1 VTGTARWAELKLEE
15 FEERIAAKPVAYL
28 PMGLCEPH
36 GHAAAIGLDL
46 LKADYICDQ
55 AAARFGGIVAPS
67 QGYHIHE
74 TGYHAP
80 FLRETVGAANPR
92 LAALPPDVILRTL
105 LFQFR
110 AFVNAGFRT
119 VVVVSGHNGAQAD
132 LRLVAAEFMKLV
144 PVPVIVHSDPELV
157 AGRYPGDHA
166 GKFELSQLMYCRPE
180 LVDLSRVPRSAHHR
194 VGRFAQGPDAGEASA
209 EYGKLIIEAMI
220 DRVGELVATA
230 DPPVAEVPFLSF
242 ADVEPAWDA
251 VSAVQGDWVS
261 LGVVSG

>member
-1 VTGTARWAELKLEE
+1 MTDTVRWAELKLEE
-15 FEERIAAKPVAYL
+15 FEERLSAKPVAYL

-55 AAARFGGIVAPS
+55 AAARFGGVVAPS

-105 LFQFR
+105 LFQLR

-119 VVVVSGHNGAQAD
+119 VMVVSGHNGAQAD

-166 GKFELSQLMYCRPE
+166 GKFELSQLTYCRPE
-180 LVDLSRVPRSAHHR
+180 LVELGRVPRAASHP

-220 DRVGELVATA
+220 DRVGELVAAA
-230 DPPVAEVPFLSF
+230 DPPVADVPFLSF

-251 VSAVQGDWVS
+251 VLAEQAEWVS
-261 LGVVSG
+261 LGLISG

>member
-1 VTGTARWAELKLEE
+1 MTGTARWAELKLEE
-15 FEERIAAKPVAYL
+15 FEERLAAKPVAYL

-105 LFQFR
+105 LFQLR

-180 LVDLSRVPRSAHHR
+180 LVDLSRVPRTAHHR

-242 ADVEPAWDA
+242 ADVEPAWAA

-261 LGVVSG
+261 LGLVSG

>member
-1 VTGTARWAELKLEE
+1 MTGGTARRTELKLEE
-15 FEERIAAKPVAYL
+15 FEERLAAKPVAYL

-55 AAARFGGIVAPS
+55 AAARFGGIVPPS

-105 LFQFR
+105 LFQLR

-119 VVVVSGHNGAQAD
+119 VVVVSGHNGTRAD
-132 LRLVAAEFMKLV
+132 LRLVPAEFRK
-144 PVPVIVHSDPELV
+144 
-157 AGRYPGDHA
+157 
-166 GKFELSQLMYCRPE
+166 LMYCRPE
-180 LVDLSRVPRSAHHR
+180 LVDLSRVPRA
-194 VGRFAQGPDAGEASA
+194 AQ
-209 EYGKLIIEAMI
+209 
-220 DRVGELVATA
+220 
-230 DPPVAEVPFLSF
+230 
-242 ADVEPAWDA
+242 
-251 VSAVQGDWVS
+251 
-261 LGVVSG
+261 